1 MPETHGSDLFGGG
14 GGPPDTMSKKGFAE
28 LIGVSPGRVSQ
39 MIAAGLPVEPNG
51 RIHVARGRA
60 WVAAN
65 VDPNRRRA
73 SLDDD
78 GRRPAPLTPRAA
90 KEESEAEIARLKAE
104 RMGGALID
112 RRATLRTIE
121 TRARAERDAW
131 IGWVHRVA
139 PDIARLTN
147 ADLAAVVPLLDRLVR
162 EQLVRLADLPLGD
175 IDHG

>member
-14 GGPPDTMSKKGFAE
+14 GKPPETMSKKGFAE

-39 MIAAGLPVEPNG
+39 LIAAGLPVEPNG
-51 RIHVARGRA
+51 RINIERGRA

-73 SLDDD
+73 SLDED
-78 GRRPAPLTPRAA
+78 RRPAPLSPRAA

-104 RMGGALID
+104 RMGGQLID
-112 RRATLRTIE
+112 RRATLRTVE

-131 IGWVHRVA
+131 IGWVHRAA
-139 PDIARLTN
+139 PDLARLTG

-162 EQLVRLADLPLGD
+162 EQLSRLADLPLGD